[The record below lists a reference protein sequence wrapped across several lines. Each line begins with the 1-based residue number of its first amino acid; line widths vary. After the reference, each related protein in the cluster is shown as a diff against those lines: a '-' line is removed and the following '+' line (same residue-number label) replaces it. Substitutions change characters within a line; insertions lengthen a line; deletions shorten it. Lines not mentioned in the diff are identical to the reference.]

1 MLKWWKHWLT
11 RLWLTNHAEKLGG
24 QWRTLVDSHPTHWW
38 RGTDLSLQIH
48 TQLHSVSDHTVK
60 LFALAIFCSIPS
72 QSCCSPTLSLS
83 RFRFL
88 SSSRHA
94 PSCLWRP
101 DRGTQAAL
109 IGVDRWLCAAKA
121 SGVTAQPGWPVVV
134 TKANACPKHTHPTQT
149 APLLP
154 ICQNAHQQ
162 RHFVKNAQFFHFL
175 SFFMS
180 CSFHLFFLAKLNFQ
194 ASSYSVV
201 YLSFLSLHALLSHTG
216 PLLTPPGLTITS
228 E

>member
-1 MLKWWKHWLT
+1 MKDISGQSS
-11 RLWLTNHAEKLGG
+11 HA
-24 QWRTLVDSHPTHWW
+24 LVKGDRPVTANSHAAPFGL
-38 RGTDLSLQIH
+38 RS
-48 TQLHSVSDHTVK
+48 HSKALCSCYFLFHPITVL
-60 LFALAIFCSIPS
+60 LFPHS
-72 QSCCSPTLSLS
+72 LSLS